1 MVLKTL
7 PKTDYSST
15 PSICRALHESD
26 CALATSNQ
34 CQANNVQNV
43 LRNTIQSR
51 GGCGPRSPSSS
62 VPSSPN
68 SKTVKIS
75 SQLATPQSANIER
88 RQAVPLVPPS
98 LPPPTL
104 PSCLANVAQHSS
116 GLDGIWQTTF
126 HFIKISTRLGLFRC
140 WNFSQCRLLFLAI
153 CLFANCLPV
162 MLILF
167 VGQADLIRFHFS
179 PSLIPP
185 PPWGCLFMA
194 INIIFVSGFSEFSEL
209 RIKNFKFVR
218 A

>member
-7 PKTDYSST
+7 PKTDYSCS

-88 RQAVPLVPPS
+88 RQAALTVPLVPPS
-98 LPPPTL
+98 LPPHPSQL
-104 PSCLANVAQHSS
+104 PCECCTGLVRTRRHLADNISFHQNFNSS
-116 GLDGIWQTTF
+116 W
-126 HFIKISTRLGLFRC
+126 LFRC

-179 PSLIPP
+179 PSLTPP
-185 PPWGCLFMA
+185 PLGLSLYG
-194 INIIFVSGFSEFSEL
+194 N
-209 RIKNFKFVR
+209 
-218 A
+218 

>member
-7 PKTDYSST
+7 PKTDYSCS

-88 RQAVPLVPPS
+88 RQAADSATSPSFLASPPFLVA
-98 LPPPTL
+98 LRML
-104 PSCLANVAQHSS
+104 HSTRPDS
-116 GLDGIWQTTF
+116 TAFGRQ
-126 HFIKISTRLGLFRC
+126 HFISSKFQLDLAYFVAGIFLSADCYFWQFVCLPIV
-140 WNFSQCRLLFLAI
+140 CRLCLSFLLAK
-153 CLFANCLPV
+153 
-162 MLILF
+162 LI
-167 VGQADLIRFHFS
+167 
-179 PSLIPP
+179 
-185 PPWGCLFMA
+185 
-194 INIIFVSGFSEFSEL
+194 
-209 RIKNFKFVR
+209 
-218 A
+218 

>member
-1 MVLKTL
+1 MGHAAHLL
-7 PKTDYSST
+7 
-15 PSICRALHESD
+15 
-26 CALATSNQ
+26 Q
-34 CQANNVQNV
+34 CQ
-43 LRNTIQSR
+43 
-51 GGCGPRSPSSS
+51 
-62 VPSSPN
+62 SPN

-88 RQAVPLVPPS
+88 RKAELTVPLVRPILPS
-98 LPPPTL
+98 PL

-179 PSLIPP
+179 PSLTPLPP
-185 PPWGCLFMA
+185 LGLSLYG
-194 INIIFVSGFSEFSEL
+194 N
-209 RIKNFKFVR
+209 
-218 A
+218 